1 MAAGDCC
8 YFPPDVPHVFTVTS
22 DQPARLLVIY
32 TPPYEESPD
41 RVIRGFPRP
50 RRLTRRPPAVAA
62 AEAARAIPPRR
73 PAMKPSRLLGAALL
87 PARPCCPAA
96 VRAADYPAKPI
107 TLIVPFPAG
116 SGTDAVGRI
125 FGNELSSILGQQ
137 VIVENKPGANAT
149 IAASLVARAR
159 PDGYDLRHHQHLA
172 LGRALA
178 DEERALRPVKDFTPI
193 ARGGNLPFILVANP
207 KRPWK
212 TVADL
217 VTDARQR
224 PGASPMPAA
233 THRHRGRRHAGP
245 PRQYRHPARAL

>member
-32 TPPYEESPD
+32 TPPYEESPN
-41 RVIRGFPRP
+41 RVIRGFPAP
-50 RRLTRRPPAVAA
+50 RRLTRRPAGRGGRRSRPRHSTKETSHETIAPAGRRAA
-62 AEAARAIPPRR
+62 A
-73 PAMKPSRLLGAALL
+73 GAALL
-87 PARPCCPAA
+87 PAAA

-149 IAASLVARAR
+149 IAANLVARAPLTATRSSSPPTPRTR
-159 PDGYDLRHHQHLA
+159 P
-172 LGRALA
+172 
-178 DEERALRPVKDFTPI
+178 
-193 ARGGNLPFILVANP
+193 
-207 KRPWK
+207 
-212 TVADL
+212 
-217 VTDARQR
+217 R
-224 PGASPMPAA
+224 PG
-233 THRHRGRRHAGP
+233 
-245 PRQYRHPARAL
+245 